1 MIKLCMYVQ
10 KAAEV
15 AQQQRHTTV
24 AKENRCYCHTAQWA
38 EFLKIAIWESYIA
51 ICSIIYLKV

>member
-1 MIKLCMYVQ
+1 MYVQ

-38 EFLKIAIWESYIA
+38 EFLKIAI
-51 ICSIIYLKV
+51 

>member
-1 MIKLCMYVQ
+1 MYVQ

-15 AQQQRHTTV
+15 AQQQRQRHTTV

-38 EFLKIAIWESYIA
+38 EFLEIAI
-51 ICSIIYLKV
+51 